1 MRVAF
6 LSLLVLSA
14 CGEPTCPIEGLPPCD
29 GDEFLAVADPLP
41 DGAYDWEAMVTAV
54 TADSLTVERSDTP
67 GMVVTFPL
75 PAPIALRV
83 GDTVVLE
90 NRAGSPG
97 VEIYAA
103 GRLVG
108 YVGRVATHRA
118 PDEWIVEAGPLE
130 LELEPVCI
138 RDTGSRSWCESG
150 DDATT
155 IVYAARIGGVV
166 VPPGETRT
174 GLIGTSMATVRNRGI
189 NAQVDCEQTCTPI
202 RQGQFGLDI
211 AVQP

>member
-1 MRVAF
+1 M
-6 LSLLVLSA
+6 
-14 CGEPTCPIEGLPPCD
+14 EGLPPCES
-29 GDEFLAVADPLP
+29 DELLAVADPLP
-41 DGAYDWEAMVTAV
+41 EGSYGWEAVVRTV
-54 TADSLTVERSDTP
+54 TADALTVERSGWP
-67 GMVVTFPL
+67 GMVLTLPL
-75 PAPIALRV
+75 PAPIDLRS

-90 NRAGSPG
+90 NPAGSPG
-97 VEIYAA
+97 VAIYAA

-118 PDEWIVEAGPLE
+118 PDEWIVEAGVLE
-130 LELEPVCI
+130 VELEPVCI

-150 DDATT
+150 DDATV
-155 IVYAARIGGVV
+155 IVYAARIGALV

>member
-1 MRVAF
+1 MV
-6 LSLLVLSA
+6 S
-14 CGEPTCPIEGLPPCD
+14 
-29 GDEFLAVADPLP
+29 DPLP
-41 DGAYDWEAMVTAV
+41 DGSYEGEAMVTAV
-54 TADSLTVERSDTP
+54 TADSLTVELSDGSGRS
-67 GMVVTFPL
+67 VTFPL
-75 PAPIALRV
+75 PAPIDLIV

-90 NRAGSPG
+90 NPPGSPG

-108 YVGRVATHRA
+108 YIGRVATHRA

-130 LELEPVCI
+130 MELEPVCI

-150 DDATT
+150 DDATY
-155 IVYAARIGGVV
+155 IVYAARIGGVT

-174 GLIGTSMATVRNRGI
+174 GLIGRSMTTVRNRGI

-202 RQGQFGLDI
+202 RQGQLGLDI
-211 AVQP
+211 TVQP